1 MALAWKNQIHFELA
15 EREIYLKS
23 RLVFLNLT
31 MVKSSL
37 DWDWCI
43 NIKYKKNKI
52 CAFCGWGKG
61 FMAQEYFQ
69 GLCYDGIGAGAELI
83 QR

>member
-23 RLVFLNLT
+23 RLVFINLT

-43 NIKYKKNKI
+43 NIKYKKIKYVH
-52 CAFCGWGKG
+52 FV
-61 FMAQEYFQ
+61 
-69 GLCYDGIGAGAELI
+69 AGERDLWHRNIFRDSAMME
-83 QR
+83 